1 MPEKDKTQ
9 QLERTS
15 GIVRQ
20 QTGRWLS
27 LPHAS
32 QTQTEQVW
40 WGLGANQGDNA
51 ISGGL
56 FQLDLA
62 A

>member
-1 MPEKDKTQ
+1 M
-9 QLERTS
+9 ERTN
-15 GIVRQ
+15 GLLRQ

-27 LPHAS
+27 LRHA
-32 QTQTEQVW
+32 TRTTTEYVW
-40 WGLGANQGDNA
+40 QGLGANEGDDA
-51 ISGGL
+51 VSGQL